1 MTDTERRI
9 IEKVGTLNSQ
19 EAKVVLLMR
28 EHPYQ
33 TIIVIMENGK
43 VVSKKQTKSIED

>member
-9 IEKVGTLNSQ
+9 IEKVGTLNCQ

-28 EHPYQ
+28 EVPYQ
-33 TIIVIMENGK
+33 TIIVKMENGK
-43 VVSKKQTKSIED
+43 IVHKEQIKSIKD